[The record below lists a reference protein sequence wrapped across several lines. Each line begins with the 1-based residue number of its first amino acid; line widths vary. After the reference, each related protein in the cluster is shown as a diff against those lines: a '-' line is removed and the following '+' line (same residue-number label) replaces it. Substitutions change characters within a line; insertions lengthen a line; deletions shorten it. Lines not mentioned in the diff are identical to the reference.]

1 MRKRF
6 RGRRGFTLIEL
17 QLVVGILGI
26 LATLSI
32 YGVRRYVA
40 SSKSAEAL
48 QNIGGIGRAVHAAA
62 TRETMASTLLA
73 ANAQSMNGASTITGS
88 GSGSGSGNGNG
99 ATVNHGAAPGL
110 CDSTEPVPSSMNS
123 VKGKKY
129 QSSHAAGAD
138 YNAGDKFTGW
148 RCLQF
153 SIASPQFYQYRYKVG
168 GPPVEVTL
176 PHGGNPQGLSAD
188 NTWTASAQGDVD
200 GDGRT
205 SWFVLEGYIT
215 DSRVVFQAPAV
226 GLQDPEE

>member
-1 MRKRF
+1 MLKR
-6 RGRRGFTLIEL
+6 RTGRGFTLIEL

-32 YGVRRYVA
+32 YGVRRYLA

-48 QNIGGIGRAVHAAA
+48 QNIGGMARAVHAAS
-62 TRETMASTLLA
+62 TRDSMSGALLA
-73 ANAQSMNGASTITGS
+73 SNQETINTGTDLTGSAS
-88 GSGSGSGNGNG
+88 GSGKGKG
-99 ATVNHGAAPGL
+99 ATVNHGAGPGL
-110 CDSTEPVPSSMNS
+110 CDSASPVPSSMNS

-129 QSSHAAGAD
+129 QPSHAVGAD
-138 YNAGDKFTGW
+138 YNVGDRYTGW

-153 SIASPQFYQYRYKVG
+153 SIASPQYYQYLYKVG

-176 PHGGNPQGLSAD
+176 PHGGNPKGLSED
-188 NTWTASAQGDVD
+188 YSWNASAQGDID
-200 GDGRT
+200 GDGKT

-215 DSRVVFQAPAV
+215 DARVVVQGPAV